1 MKLQIAGEADE
12 SWPRSAEMATPPTP
26 PVPDGF
32 PSQLADRA
40 FVYTVPEKMPTVLPH
55 VEARWSGIVMAG
67 RRGSVK
73 AVRQLVALGVGFPV
87 LIDPEGYRHHTA
99 TVDDP
104 FWLPSDG
111 LFTTTLDAVVS
122 AQLHAGV
129 SAALTPT
136 GYIPAG
142 GTDELKAATSQ
153 FAQLGNDMA
162 ILMVPLDISLL
173 GGSYF
178 KHTCAIL
185 EDFERPVAMVLV
197 CQGNPLD
204 QRKDILPNLRT
215 LARRVPLI
223 PLRTDFNG
231 LDLLGQGA
239 LFTAIGTGGSLR
251 HAVDPAEQA
260 ESFVRGVAP
269 SVLWPELLTFYK
281 GSTIAEFFGAQEH
294 MAPTCGCGVCGGR
307 RITRFLRHEHTDE
320 AIAHGVAM
328 WSPLADRLL
337 SAATVRERAET
348 WKSMCMQAVAEY
360 HMVLDSL
367 QRLDGLRLQ
376 PSLERWAMLPAWPT
390 SAPAP
395 VA

>member
-1 MKLQIAGEADE
+1 MKVQIGGEADG
-12 SWPRSAEMATPPTP
+12 SWPTSADMATRPTP
-26 PVPDGF
+26 PVPAGF

-40 FVYTVPEKMPTVLPH
+40 FVYIRPDKMPTVLPY
-55 VEARWSGIVMAG
+55 VDARWSGIVMAG
-67 RRGSVK
+67 RRGTVK
-73 AVRQLVALGVGFPV
+73 AVRELVALGVGFPV
-87 LIDPEGYRHHTA
+87 LIDPEAYRHHTA

-111 LFTTTLDAVVS
+111 LFTPTLEAVVVG
-122 AQLHAGV
+122 QLHAGA

-153 FAQLGNDMA
+153 FAQLGNDLA
-162 ILMVPLDISLL
+162 ILVVPLDISLL

-197 CQGNPLD
+197 CQGNPLN
-204 QRKDILPNLRT
+204 QRKDIIPNLRT

-251 HAVDPAEQA
+251 HAVDPGEQG
-260 ESFVRGVAP
+260 ESFVPGAAP
-269 SVLWPELLTFYK
+269 SVLWPELLSFYK

-294 MAPTCGCGVCGGR
+294 LAPACGCGVCRGR
-307 RITRFLRHEHTDE
+307 RITRFLRHEHQDE
-320 AIAHGVAM
+320 AIAHGVAV
-328 WSPLADRLL
+328 WSPSAGRVL

-348 WKSMCMQAVAEY
+348 WKSMCAQAVAEY
-360 HMVLDSL
+360 HMVLDRL

-376 PSLERWAMLPAWPT
+376 PSLERWATLPASPT